1 MTNILNH
8 DNVKPVVAVATEY
21 IVDYHQADRAVL
33 NQLVTSSQI
42 VALYFN
48 KQHKHV
54 LRAIDNI
61 IAEFSAMTSE
71 NIKAQNWALTSMFY
85 TASYK
90 TGTGKR
96 YPMYF
101 MNRDGFSLL
110 AMGFTGKKALEWK
123 IRYIQAFNEME
134 KQLKEQGMTKNG
146 HTPKHSSA
154 NSKTPDVAPPEVLAQ
169 ARAKTMLMNAR
180 TRQAKLWKTLA
191 DESTGTYR
199 EICKVYA
206 ANILAGKE
214 VLPLPKPPKKTMTA
228 TELGEATGLTAMNV
242 GLLANKYN
250 LKTTAFGQWVY
261 DTLKNGRQVE
271 SFRYYESA
279 IPAIKEIAEAEKKDR
294 DLKARVAKMS
304 IAELVGDIIVFAK

>member
-1 MTNILNH
+1 MDYNKLVCLCGNYP
-8 DNVKPVVAVATEY
+8 NAKPVGESAQGK
-21 IVDYHQADRAVL
+21 I
-33 NQLVTSSQI
+33 VTSSQA
-42 VALYFN
+42 VAYYFE
-48 KQHKHV
+48 KDHGKV
-54 LRAIDNI
+54 LRSIRSLLSFQ
-61 IAEFSAMTSE
+61 ETSE
-71 NIKAQNWALTSMFY
+71 GMTKNGHTPKWFYEYQYTNEQNHQT
-85 TASYK
+85 
-90 TGTGKR
+90 
-96 YPMYF
+96 YPAFLMT
-101 MNRDGFSLL
+101 RDGFTLL

-134 KQLKEQGMTKNG
+134 RKLKEQENLAAEN
-146 HTPKHSSA
+146 SA
-154 NSKTPDVAPPEVLAQ
+154 AKFKTPDVAPPEVLAQ

-279 IPAIKEIAEAEKKDR
+279 IPVIKEIAEAEKKDR
-294 DLKARVAKMS
+294 NLKARVADMS
-304 IAELVGDIIVFAK
+304 IAELVGDIVLFAK

>member
-1 MTNILNH
+1 MDYNKLVCLCGDYSNA
-8 DNVKPVVAVATEY
+8 KPVGESAQGK
-21 IVDYHQADRAVL
+21 I
-33 NQLVTSSQI
+33 VTSSQA
-42 VALYFN
+42 VAYYFE
-48 KQHKHV
+48 KDHGKV
-54 LRAIDNI
+54 LRSIRSLLSFQ
-61 IAEFSAMTSE
+61 ETSE
-71 NIKAQNWALTSMFY
+71 SMTKNGYTPKWFYEYQYTNEQNHQT
-85 TASYK
+85 
-90 TGTGKR
+90 
-96 YPMYF
+96 YPAFLMT
-101 MNRDGFSLL
+101 RDGFTLL

-123 IRYIQAFNEME
+123 IRYIQAFSEME
-134 KQLKEQGMTKNG
+134 RKLKEQENLAAEN
-146 HTPKHSSA
+146 SA
-154 NSKTPDVAPPEVLAQ
+154 AKFKTPDVAPPEVLAQ

-271 SFRYYESA
+271 SFRYYESV
-279 IPAIKEIAEAEKKDR
+279 IPVIKKIAEAEKKDR
-294 DLKARVAKMS
+294 DLKARVADMS
-304 IAELVGDIIVFAK
+304 IAELVGDIIIFTK

>member
-1 MTNILNH
+1 MDYNKLVCLCGDYPNA
-8 DNVKPVVAVATEY
+8 KPVGESAQGK
-21 IVDYHQADRAVL
+21 I
-33 NQLVTSSQI
+33 VTSSQA
-42 VALYFN
+42 VAYYFE
-48 KQHKHV
+48 KQHRNV
-54 LRAIDNI
+54 LRAIRGMLKN
-61 IAEFSAMTSE
+61 EHTKE
-71 NIKAQNWALTSMFY
+71 MFY
-85 TASYK
+85 EYLYTDK
-90 TGTGKR
+90 QNDQT
-96 YPMYF
+96 YPAFLMT
-101 MNRDGFSLL
+101 RDGFTLL

-134 KQLKEQGMTKNG
+134 KKLKEQENPTAQNC
-146 HTPKHSSA
+146 TV

-214 VLPLPKPPKKTMTA
+214 VLSLPKPPKKTMTA

-279 IPAIKEIAEAEKKDR
+279 IPVIKEIAEAEKKDR
-294 DLKARVAKMS
+294 NLKARVAKMS
-304 IAELVGDIIVFAK
+304 IAELVGDIIIFAK

>member
-8 DNVKPVVAVATEY
+8 DDVEPVVAVATEY

-42 VALYFN
+42 VAAYFE
-48 KQHKHV
+48 KKHCDV
-54 LRAIDNI
+54 LRI
-61 IAEFSAMTSE
+61 IN
-71 NIKAQNWALTSMFY
+71 NIKTQNCVLTSMFY

-134 KQLKEQGMTKNG
+134 RKLKEQQNIKSQNWIVT
-146 HTPKHSSA
+146 SD
-154 NSKTPDVAPPEVLAQ
+154 SKTPDVAPPEVLAQ

-199 EICKVYA
+199 EICKAYA

-250 LKTTAFGQWVY
+250 LKTAAFGQWVY

-279 IPAIKEIAEAEKKDR
+279 IPVIKEIAEAEKKDR
-294 DLKARVAKMS
+294 ALKVRVADMS
-304 IAELVGDIIVFAK
+304 IAELVGDIIIFTK

>member
-1 MTNILNH
+1 MDYNKLVCLCGDYPNA
-8 DNVKPVVAVATEY
+8 KPIGESAQGK
-21 IVDYHQADRAVL
+21 I
-33 NQLVTSSQI
+33 VTSSQA
-42 VALYFN
+42 VAYYFE
-48 KQHKHV
+48 KDHGKV
-54 LRAIDNI
+54 LRSIRSLLSFQ
-61 IAEFSAMTSE
+61 ETSE
-71 NIKAQNWALTSMFY
+71 GMTKNGHTPKWFYEYQYTNEQNHQT
-85 TASYK
+85 
-90 TGTGKR
+90 
-96 YPMYF
+96 YPAFLMT
-101 MNRDGFSLL
+101 RDGFTLL

-134 KQLKEQGMTKNG
+134 RKLKEQENPTAQN
-146 HTPKHSSA
+146 SA
-154 NSKTPDVAPPEVLAQ
+154 AKFKTPDVAPPEVLAQ

-279 IPAIKEIAEAEKKDR
+279 IPVIKEIAEAEKKDR

-304 IAELVGDIIVFAK
+304 IAELVGDIVLFAK

>member
-42 VALYFN
+42 IAAYFN
-48 KQHKHV
+48 KEHRNV
-54 LRAIDNI
+54 LADIRAILA
-61 IAEFSAMTSE
+61 AENSAA
-71 NIKAQNWALTSMFY
+71 KFFY
-85 TASYK
+85 TASFLNR
-90 TGTGKR
+90 GKR

-134 KQLKEQGMTKNG
+134 RKLKEQDNVVAEN
-146 HTPKHSSA
+146 SA
-154 NSKTPDVAPPEVLAQ
+154 AKFKTPDVAPPEVLAQ

-279 IPAIKEIAEAEKKDR
+279 IPVIKEIAEAEKKDR
-294 DLKARVAKMS
+294 NLKARVAKMS
-304 IAELVGDIIVFAK
+304 IAELVGDIIIFAK

>member
-42 VALYFN
+42 IAAYFN
-48 KQHKHV
+48 KEHRNV
-54 LRAIDNI
+54 LADIRAILA
-61 IAEFSAMTSE
+61 AENSAA
-71 NIKAQNWALTSMFY
+71 KFFY
-85 TASYK
+85 TASFLNR
-90 TGTGKR
+90 GKR

-134 KQLKEQGMTKNG
+134 RKLKEQENIKNQNWIV
-146 HTPKHSSA
+146 TSD
-154 NSKTPDVAPPEVLAQ
+154 SKTPDVAPPEVLAQ

-214 VLPLPKPPKKTMTA
+214 VLPLPKPPQKTMTA
-228 TELGEATGLTAMNV
+228 TELGEVVGLTAMNV

-250 LKTTAFGQWVY
+250 LKTAAFGQWEY
-261 DTLKNGRQVE
+261 NTLKNGRQIE

-279 IPAIKEIAEAEKKDR
+279 IPVIKEIAEAEKKDR
-294 DLKARVAKMS
+294 ELKVRVADMS
-304 IAELVGDIIVFAK
+304 IAELVGDIIIFTK

>member
-42 VALYFN
+42 IAAYFN
-48 KQHKHV
+48 KEHRNV
-54 LRAIDNI
+54 LADIRAILA
-61 IAEFSAMTSE
+61 AENSAA
-71 NIKAQNWALTSMFY
+71 KFFY
-85 TASYK
+85 TASFLNR
-90 TGTGKR
+90 GKR

-134 KQLKEQGMTKNG
+134 KKLKKQENPTAQNCTV
-146 HTPKHSSA
+146 

-279 IPAIKEIAEAEKKDR
+279 IPVIKEIAEAEKKDR
-294 DLKARVAKMS
+294 NLKARVAKMS
-304 IAELVGDIIVFAK
+304 IAELVGDIVLFAK

>member
-1 MTNILNH
+1 MKNILNH
-8 DNVKPVVAVATEY
+8 DSVKPVVAVATEY

-42 VALYFN
+42 VAAYFDKN
-48 KQHKHV
+48 HRHV
-54 LRAIDNI
+54 LDSIRQILA
-61 IAEFSAMTSE
+61 AENSAA
-71 NIKAQNWALTSMFY
+71 KFFY
-85 TASYK
+85 TASFLNR
-90 TGTGKR
+90 GKR

-214 VLPLPKPPKKTMTA
+214 VLPLPKPHQKTMTA

-279 IPAIKEIAEAEKKDR
+279 IPVIKEIAEAEKKDR
-294 DLKARVAKMS
+294 DLKARVADMS
-304 IAELVGDIIVFAK
+304 IAELVGDIIIFAK

>member
-8 DNVKPVVAVATEY
+8 DSVKPVVAVATEY

-42 VALYFN
+42 VAAYFDKN
-48 KQHKHV
+48 HRHV
-54 LRAIDNI
+54 LDSIRQILA
-61 IAEFSAMTSE
+61 AENSAA
-71 NIKAQNWALTSMFY
+71 KFFY
-85 TASYK
+85 TASFLNR
-90 TGTGKR
+90 GKR

-134 KQLKEQGMTKNG
+134 RKLKEQENPTAQNC
-146 HTPKHSSA
+146 TV

-271 SFRYYESA
+271 SFRYYESV
-279 IPAIKEIAEAEKKDR
+279 IPVIKKIAEAEKKDR
-294 DLKARVAKMS
+294 DLKARVADMS
-304 IAELVGDIIVFAK
+304 IAELVGDIIIFAK

>member
-42 VALYFN
+42 IAAYFN
-48 KQHKHV
+48 KEHKDV
-54 LRAIDNI
+54 LESVRNI
-61 IAEFSAMTSE
+61 LAAENSAT
-71 NIKAQNWALTSMFY
+71 KFFY
-85 TASYK
+85 TASFLNR
-90 TGTGKR
+90 GKR

-134 KQLKEQGMTKNG
+134 RKLKEQENIKTQNWAV
-146 HTPKHSSA
+146 TSD
-154 NSKTPDVAPPEVLAQ
+154 SKTPDVAPPEVLAQ

-206 ANILAGKE
+206 ANILAGRE
-214 VLPLPKPPKKTMTA
+214 VLPLPKPPKNTMTA

-250 LKTTAFGQWVY
+250 LKTAAFGQWVY
-261 DTLKNGRQVE
+261 NTLKNGRQVE

-279 IPAIKEIAEAEKKDR
+279 IPVIKEIAEAERKNKK
-294 DLKARVAKMS
+294 LVIKTPL
-304 IAELVGDIIVFAK
+304 AELLGDIIIFTK

>member
-8 DNVKPVVAVATEY
+8 DDVEPVVAVATEY

-42 VALYFN
+42 VAAYFE
-48 KQHKHV
+48 KKHCDV
-54 LRAIDNI
+54 LRI
-61 IAEFSAMTSE
+61 IN
-71 NIKAQNWALTSMFY
+71 NIKTQNCVLTSMFY

-134 KQLKEQGMTKNG
+134 RKLKEQENLAAENCAAKF
-146 HTPKHSSA
+146 
-154 NSKTPDVAPPEVLAQ
+154 KTPDVAPPEVLAQ

-228 TELGEATGLTAMNV
+228 TELGEVVGLTAMNV

-261 DTLKNGRQVE
+261 DVLKNGRRVE

-279 IPAIKEIAEAEKKDR
+279 IPVIKELAEAERKDR
-294 DLKARVAKMS
+294 ELKARVARMS
-304 IAELVGDIIVFAK
+304 LAELVGDIILFAK

>member
-42 VALYFN
+42 VAAYFE
-48 KQHKHV
+48 KKHCDV
-54 LRAIDNI
+54 LRI
-61 IAEFSAMTSE
+61 IN
-71 NIKAQNWALTSMFY
+71 NIKTQNCVLTSMFY

-134 KQLKEQGMTKNG
+134 RKLKEQENLAAEN
-146 HTPKHSSA
+146 SA
-154 NSKTPDVAPPEVLAQ
+154 AKFKTPDVAPPEVLAQ

-214 VLPLPKPPKKTMTA
+214 VLPLPKPPEKLMTA
-228 TELGEATGLTAMNV
+228 TELGEKTGLTAMNI

-250 LKTTAFGQWVY
+250 LKTAAFGQWVY
-261 DTLKNGRQVE
+261 NTLKNGRQVE

-279 IPAIKEIAEAEKKDR
+279 IPVIKELAEAEKKDR
-294 DLKARVAKMS
+294 ELKAKVSKMS
-304 IAELVGDIIVFAK
+304 IAELVGDVTIIL

>member
-42 VALYFN
+42 VAAYFE
-48 KQHKHV
+48 KKHCDV
-54 LRAIDNI
+54 LRI
-61 IAEFSAMTSE
+61 IN
-71 NIKAQNWALTSMFY
+71 NIKTQNCVLTSMLY

-134 KQLKEQGMTKNG
+134 RKLKEQENPTAQNC
-146 HTPKHSSA
+146 TV

-206 ANILAGKE
+206 ANILAGRE
-214 VLPLPKPPKKTMTA
+214 VLPLPKPPKNTMTA

-250 LKTTAFGQWVY
+250 LKTAAFGQWVY
-261 DTLKNGRQVE
+261 NTLKNGRQIE

-279 IPAIKEIAEAEKKDR
+279 IPVIKELAEAEKKDR
-294 DLKARVAKMS
+294 ELKVRVADMS
-304 IAELVGDIIVFAK
+304 IAELVGDIIIFTK

>member
-1 MTNILNH
+1 MDYNKLVCLCGDYPNA
-8 DNVKPVVAVATEY
+8 KPVGESAQGK
-21 IVDYHQADRAVL
+21 I
-33 NQLVTSSQI
+33 VTSSQA
-42 VALYFN
+42 VAYYFE
-48 KQHKHV
+48 KQHRNV
-54 LRAIDNI
+54 LRAIRGMLKN
-61 IAEFSAMTSE
+61 EHTKE
-71 NIKAQNWALTSMFY
+71 MFY
-85 TASYK
+85 EYLYTDK
-90 TGTGKR
+90 QNDQT
-96 YPMYF
+96 YPAFLMT
-101 MNRDGFSLL
+101 RDGFTLL

-134 KQLKEQGMTKNG
+134 KKLKEQENPTAQNC
-146 HTPKHSSA
+146 TV

-279 IPAIKEIAEAEKKDR
+279 IPVIKEIAEAEKKDR
-294 DLKARVAKMS
+294 NLKARVAKMS
-304 IAELVGDIIVFAK
+304 IAELVGDIVLFAK

>member
-1 MTNILNH
+1 MDYNKLVCLCGDYPNA
-8 DNVKPVVAVATEY
+8 KPVGESAQGK
-21 IVDYHQADRAVL
+21 I
-33 NQLVTSSQI
+33 VTSSQA
-42 VALYFN
+42 VAYYFE
-48 KQHKHV
+48 KQHRNV
-54 LRAIDNI
+54 LRAIRGMLKN
-61 IAEFSAMTSE
+61 EHTKE
-71 NIKAQNWALTSMFY
+71 MFY
-85 TASYK
+85 EYLYTDK
-90 TGTGKR
+90 QNDQT
-96 YPMYF
+96 YPAFLMT
-101 MNRDGFSLL
+101 RDGFTLL

-134 KQLKEQGMTKNG
+134 RKLKEQENPTAQNC
-146 HTPKHSSA
+146 TV

-169 ARAKTMLMNAR
+169 ARAKTMLINAR

-271 SFRYYESA
+271 SFRYYESV
-279 IPAIKEIAEAEKKDR
+279 IPVIKKIAEAEKKDR

-304 IAELVGDIIVFAK
+304 IAELVGDIVLFAK

>member
-1 MTNILNH
+1 MRNSFNH
-8 DNVKPVVAVATEY
+8 ENVKPVVAVATEY

-42 VALYFN
+42 IAAYFN
-48 KQHKHV
+48 KEHKDV
-54 LRAIDNI
+54 LESVRNI
-61 IAEFSAMTSE
+61 LAAENSAT
-71 NIKAQNWALTSMFY
+71 KFFY
-85 TASYK
+85 TASFLNR
-90 TGTGKR
+90 GKR

-134 KQLKEQGMTKNG
+134 RKLKEQENPTAQNCAA
-146 HTPKHSSA
+146 TF
-154 NSKTPDVAPPEVLAQ
+154 KTPDVAPPEVLAQ

-214 VLPLPKPPKKTMTA
+214 VLPLPKPPKNTMTA

-242 GLLANKYN
+242 GMLANKYN
-250 LKTTAFGQWVY
+250 LKTAAFGQWVY
-261 DTLKNGRQVE
+261 NTLKNGRQVE

-279 IPAIKEIAEAEKKDR
+279 IPVIKELAEAEKKDR
-294 DLKARVAKMS
+294 ALKVRVADMS
-304 IAELVGDIIVFAK
+304 IAELVGDIIIFTK

>member
-42 VALYFN
+42 IAAYFN
-48 KQHKHV
+48 KEHRNV
-54 LRAIDNI
+54 LADIRAILA
-61 IAEFSAMTSE
+61 AENSAA
-71 NIKAQNWALTSMFY
+71 KFFY
-85 TASYK
+85 TASFLNR
-90 TGTGKR
+90 GKR

-134 KQLKEQGMTKNG
+134 KKLKEQENPTAQNC
-146 HTPKHSSA
+146 TV

-279 IPAIKEIAEAEKKDR
+279 IPVIKEIAEAEKKDR
-294 DLKARVAKMS
+294 NLKARVADMS
-304 IAELVGDIIVFAK
+304 IAELVGDIIIFAK

>member
-1 MTNILNH
+1 MDYNKLVCLCGNYP
-8 DNVKPVVAVATEY
+8 NAKPVGESAQGK
-21 IVDYHQADRAVL
+21 I
-33 NQLVTSSQI
+33 VTSSQA
-42 VALYFN
+42 VAYYFE
-48 KQHKHV
+48 KQHRNV
-54 LRAIDNI
+54 LRAIRGMLKN
-61 IAEFSAMTSE
+61 EHTKE
-71 NIKAQNWALTSMFY
+71 MFY
-85 TASYK
+85 EYLYTDK
-90 TGTGKR
+90 QNDQT
-96 YPMYF
+96 YPAFLMT
-101 MNRDGFSLL
+101 RDGFTLL

-134 KQLKEQGMTKNG
+134 RKLKEQENLVAEN
-146 HTPKHSSA
+146 SA
-154 NSKTPDVAPPEVLAQ
+154 AKFKTPDVAPPEVLAQ

-279 IPAIKEIAEAEKKDR
+279 IPVIKEIAEAEKKDR

-304 IAELVGDIIVFAK
+304 IAELMGDIVLFAK

>member
-1 MTNILNH
+1 MT
-8 DNVKPVVAVATEY
+8 
-21 IVDYHQADRAVL
+21 
-33 NQLVTSSQI
+33 
-42 VALYFN
+42 
-48 KQHKHV
+48 
-54 LRAIDNI
+54 
-61 IAEFSAMTSE
+61 
-71 NIKAQNWALTSMFY
+71 
-85 TASYK
+85 
-90 TGTGKR
+90 
-96 YPMYF
+96 
-101 MNRDGFSLL
+101 RDGFTLL

-134 KQLKEQGMTKNG
+134 RKLKEQENLVAEN
-146 HTPKHSSA
+146 SA
-154 NSKTPDVAPPEVLAQ
+154 SKFKTPDVAPPEVLAQ

-214 VLPLPKPPKKTMTA
+214 VLPLPKPPKKTLTA
-228 TELGEATGLTAMNV
+228 TELGEATGLTAKNV

-279 IPAIKEIAEAEKKDR
+279 IPVIKEIAEAEKKDR
-294 DLKARVAKMS
+294 NLKARVAKMS
-304 IAELVGDIIVFAK
+304 IAELVGDIVLFAK

>member
-1 MTNILNH
+1 MDYNKLVCLCGDYPNA
-8 DNVKPVVAVATEY
+8 KPVGESAQGK
-21 IVDYHQADRAVL
+21 I
-33 NQLVTSSQI
+33 VTSSQA
-42 VALYFN
+42 VAYYFE
-48 KQHKHV
+48 KQHRNV
-54 LRAIDNI
+54 LRAIRGMLKN
-61 IAEFSAMTSE
+61 EHTKE
-71 NIKAQNWALTSMFY
+71 MFY
-85 TASYK
+85 EYLYTDK
-90 TGTGKR
+90 QNDQT
-96 YPMYF
+96 YPAFLMT
-101 MNRDGFSLL
+101 RDGFTLL

-134 KQLKEQGMTKNG
+134 RKLKEQENLVAEN
-146 HTPKHSSA
+146 SA
-154 NSKTPDVAPPEVLAQ
+154 AKFKTPDVAPPEVLAQ

-279 IPAIKEIAEAEKKDR
+279 IPVIKEIAEAEKKDR
-294 DLKARVAKMS
+294 NLKARVAKMS
-304 IAELVGDIIVFAK
+304 IAELVGDIIIFAK

>member
-1 MTNILNH
+1 MDYNKLVCLCGDYPNA
-8 DNVKPVVAVATEY
+8 KPVGESAQGK
-21 IVDYHQADRAVL
+21 I
-33 NQLVTSSQI
+33 VTSSQA
-42 VALYFN
+42 VAYYFE
-48 KQHKHV
+48 KQHRNV
-54 LRAIDNI
+54 LRAIRGMLKN
-61 IAEFSAMTSE
+61 EHTKE
-71 NIKAQNWALTSMFY
+71 MFY
-85 TASYK
+85 EYLYTDK
-90 TGTGKR
+90 QNDQT
-96 YPMYF
+96 YPAFLMT
-101 MNRDGFSLL
+101 RDGFTLL

-134 KQLKEQGMTKNG
+134 KKLKKQENPTAQNCTV
-146 HTPKHSSA
+146 

-279 IPAIKEIAEAEKKDR
+279 IPVIKEIAEAEKKDR
-294 DLKARVAKMS
+294 NLKARVAKMS
-304 IAELVGDIIVFAK
+304 IAELVGDIVLFAK

>member
-1 MTNILNH
+1 MDYNKLVCLCGDYSNA
-8 DNVKPVVAVATEY
+8 KPVGESAQGK
-21 IVDYHQADRAVL
+21 I
-33 NQLVTSSQI
+33 VTSSQA
-42 VALYFN
+42 VAYYFE
-48 KQHKHV
+48 KDHGKV
-54 LRAIDNI
+54 LRSIRSLLSFQ
-61 IAEFSAMTSE
+61 ETSE
-71 NIKAQNWALTSMFY
+71 SMTKNGYTPKWFYEYQYTNEQNHQT
-85 TASYK
+85 
-90 TGTGKR
+90 
-96 YPMYF
+96 YPAFLMT
-101 MNRDGFSLL
+101 RDGFTLL

-134 KQLKEQGMTKNG
+134 RKLKEQENLAAQNC
-146 HTPKHSSA
+146 SA
-154 NSKTPDVAPPEVLAQ
+154 KFKTPDVAPPEVLAQ

-279 IPAIKEIAEAEKKDR
+279 IPVIKEIAEAEKKDR
-294 DLKARVAKMS
+294 DLKARVADMS
-304 IAELVGDIIVFAK
+304 IAELVGDIILFAK

>member
-1 MTNILNH
+1 MDYNKLVCLCGDYPNA
-8 DNVKPVVAVATEY
+8 KPVGESAQGK
-21 IVDYHQADRAVL
+21 I
-33 NQLVTSSQI
+33 VTSSQA
-42 VALYFN
+42 VAYYFE
-48 KQHKHV
+48 KQHRNV
-54 LRAIDNI
+54 LRAIRGMLKN
-61 IAEFSAMTSE
+61 EHTKE
-71 NIKAQNWALTSMFY
+71 MFY
-85 TASYK
+85 EYLYTDK
-90 TGTGKR
+90 QNDQT
-96 YPMYF
+96 YPAFLMT
-101 MNRDGFSLL
+101 RDGFTLL

-134 KQLKEQGMTKNG
+134 RKLKEQENPTAQNC
-146 HTPKHSSA
+146 TV

-169 ARAKTMLMNAR
+169 AGAKTMLINAR

-214 VLPLPKPPKKTMTA
+214 VLPLPKPPKKTMTS

-279 IPAIKEIAEAEKKDR
+279 IPVIKEIAEAEKKDR

-304 IAELVGDIIVFAK
+304 IAELVGDIIIFAK

>member
-1 MTNILNH
+1 MDYNKLVCLCGDYSNA
-8 DNVKPVVAVATEY
+8 KPVGESAQGK
-21 IVDYHQADRAVL
+21 I
-33 NQLVTSSQI
+33 VTSSQA
-42 VALYFN
+42 VAYYFE
-48 KQHKHV
+48 KDHGKV
-54 LRAIDNI
+54 LRSIRSLLSFQ
-61 IAEFSAMTSE
+61 ETSE
-71 NIKAQNWALTSMFY
+71 GMTKNGHTPKWFYEYQYTNEQNHQT
-85 TASYK
+85 
-90 TGTGKR
+90 
-96 YPMYF
+96 YPAFLMT
-101 MNRDGFSLL
+101 RDGFTLL

-134 KQLKEQGMTKNG
+134 RKLKEQENLAAEN
-146 HTPKHSSA
+146 SA
-154 NSKTPDVAPPEVLAQ
+154 AKFKTPDVAPPEVLAQ

-228 TELGEATGLTAMNV
+228 TELGEVVGLTAMNV

-261 DTLKNGRQVE
+261 DVLKNGRQVE

-279 IPAIKEIAEAEKKDR
+279 IPVIKELAEAEKKDR
-294 DLKARVAKMS
+294 ELKARVARMS
-304 IAELVGDIIVFAK
+304 LAELLGDIIIFTK

>member
-33 NQLVTSSQI
+33 NQLVTTSQI
-42 VALYFN
+42 VAAYFE
-48 KQHKHV
+48 KEHRTV
-54 LRAIDNI
+54 LRSINEILA
-61 IAEFSAMTSE
+61 
-71 NIKAQNWALTSMFY
+71 AQNCAAKFFY
-85 TASYK
+85 TASFLNR
-90 TGTGKR
+90 GKR

-134 KQLKEQGMTKNG
+134 RKLKEQENIKTQNWAV
-146 HTPKHSSA
+146 TSD
-154 NSKTPDVAPPEVLAQ
+154 SKTPDVAPPEVLAQ

-206 ANILAGKE
+206 ANILAGRE
-214 VLPLPKPPKKTMTA
+214 VLPLPKPPEKLMTA

-250 LKTTAFGQWVY
+250 LKTAAFGQWVY
-261 DTLKNGRQVE
+261 NTLKNGRQVE

-279 IPAIKEIAEAEKKDR
+279 IPVIKEIAEAERKNRK
-294 DLKARVAKMS
+294 LVIKTPL
-304 IAELVGDIIVFAK
+304 AELLGDIIIFTK

>member
-1 MTNILNH
+1 MDYNKLVCLCGDYPNA
-8 DNVKPVVAVATEY
+8 KPVGESAQGK
-21 IVDYHQADRAVL
+21 I
-33 NQLVTSSQI
+33 VTSSQA
-42 VALYFN
+42 VAYYFE
-48 KQHKHV
+48 KDHGKV
-54 LRAIDNI
+54 LRSIRSLLSFQ
-61 IAEFSAMTSE
+61 ETSE
-71 NIKAQNWALTSMFY
+71 SMTKNGYTPKWFYEYQYTNEQNHQT
-85 TASYK
+85 
-90 TGTGKR
+90 
-96 YPMYF
+96 YPAFLMT
-101 MNRDGFSLL
+101 RDGFTLL

-134 KQLKEQGMTKNG
+134 RKLKEQENLAAEN
-146 HTPKHSSA
+146 SA
-154 NSKTPDVAPPEVLAQ
+154 AKFKTPDVAPPEVLAQ

-271 SFRYYESA
+271 SFRYYESV
-279 IPAIKEIAEAEKKDR
+279 IPVIKEIAEAEKKDR

-304 IAELVGDIIVFAK
+304 IAELVGDIVLFAK

>member
-42 VALYFN
+42 VAAYFE
-48 KQHKHV
+48 KKHCDV
-54 LRAIDNI
+54 LRI
-61 IAEFSAMTSE
+61 IN
-71 NIKAQNWALTSMFY
+71 NIKTQNCVLTSMFY

-134 KQLKEQGMTKNG
+134 RKLKEQENLAAQNCAAK
-146 HTPKHSSA
+146 
-154 NSKTPDVAPPEVLAQ
+154 SKTPDVTPPEVLAQ

-206 ANILAGKE
+206 ANILAGRE
-214 VLPLPKPPKKTMTA
+214 VLPLPKPPQNTMTA
-228 TELGEATGLTAMNV
+228 TELGEATGLIAMNV

-250 LKTTAFGQWVY
+250 LKTAAFGQWVY
-261 DTLKNGRQVE
+261 NTLKNGRQIE

-279 IPAIKEIAEAEKKDR
+279 ILVIKGLAEAEKKDR
-294 DLKARVAKMS
+294 ELKVRVADMS
-304 IAELVGDIIVFAK
+304 IAELVGDIIIFTK

>member
-1 MTNILNH
+1 MDYNKLVCLCGDYPNA
-8 DNVKPVVAVATEY
+8 KPVGESAQGK
-21 IVDYHQADRAVL
+21 I
-33 NQLVTSSQI
+33 VTSSQA
-42 VALYFN
+42 VAYYFE
-48 KQHKHV
+48 KDHGKV
-54 LRAIDNI
+54 LRSIRSLLSFQ
-61 IAEFSAMTSE
+61 ETSE
-71 NIKAQNWALTSMFY
+71 SMTKNGYTPKWFYEYQYTNEQNHQT
-85 TASYK
+85 
-90 TGTGKR
+90 
-96 YPMYF
+96 YPAFLMT
-101 MNRDGFSLL
+101 RDGFTLL

-134 KQLKEQGMTKNG
+134 RKLKEQENLAAEN
-146 HTPKHSSA
+146 SA
-154 NSKTPDVAPPEVLAQ
+154 AKFKTPDVAPPEVLAQ
-169 ARAKTMLMNAR
+169 ARAKTMLTNAR

-271 SFRYYESA
+271 SFRYYESV
-279 IPAIKEIAEAEKKDR
+279 IPVIKKIAEAEKKYR
-294 DLKARVAKMS
+294 DLKARVADMS
-304 IAELVGDIIVFAK
+304 IAELVGDIIIFAK

>member
-8 DNVKPVVAVATEY
+8 DSVKPVVAVATEY

-42 VALYFN
+42 VAAYFDKN
-48 KQHKHV
+48 HRHV
-54 LRAIDNI
+54 LDSIRQILA
-61 IAEFSAMTSE
+61 AENSAA
-71 NIKAQNWALTSMFY
+71 KFFY
-85 TASYK
+85 TASFLNR
-90 TGTGKR
+90 GKR

-134 KQLKEQGMTKNG
+134 KKLKKQENPTAQNCTV
-146 HTPKHSSA
+146 

-279 IPAIKEIAEAEKKDR
+279 IPVIKEIAEAEKKDR

-304 IAELVGDIIVFAK
+304 IAELVGDIIIFAK

>member
-1 MTNILNH
+1 MDYNKLVCLCGDYPNA
-8 DNVKPVVAVATEY
+8 KPVGESAQGK
-21 IVDYHQADRAVL
+21 I
-33 NQLVTSSQI
+33 VTSSQA
-42 VALYFN
+42 VAYYFE
-48 KQHKHV
+48 KDHGKV
-54 LRAIDNI
+54 LRSIRSLLSFQ
-61 IAEFSAMTSE
+61 ETSE
-71 NIKAQNWALTSMFY
+71 SMTKNGYTPKWFYEYQYTNEQNHQT
-85 TASYK
+85 
-90 TGTGKR
+90 
-96 YPMYF
+96 YPAFLMT
-101 MNRDGFSLL
+101 RDGFTLL

-134 KQLKEQGMTKNG
+134 RKLKEQENLAAEN
-146 HTPKHSSA
+146 SA
-154 NSKTPDVAPPEVLAQ
+154 AKFKTPDVAPPEVLAQ
-169 ARAKTMLMNAR
+169 ARAKTMLTNAR

-271 SFRYYESA
+271 SFRYYESV
-279 IPAIKEIAEAEKKDR
+279 IPVIKKIAEAEKKDR

-304 IAELVGDIIVFAK
+304 IAELVGDIIIFAK

>member
-1 MTNILNH
+1 MDYNKLVCLCGDYPNA
-8 DNVKPVVAVATEY
+8 KPVGETARGK
-21 IVDYHQADRAVL
+21 I
-33 NQLVTSSQI
+33 VTSSQA
-42 VALYFN
+42 VAYYFE
-48 KQHKHV
+48 KDHRKV
-54 LRAIDNI
+54 LRSIRSLLSFQ
-61 IAEFSAMTSE
+61 ETSE
-71 NIKAQNWALTSMFY
+71 GMTKNGHTPKWFYEYQYTNEQNHQT
-85 TASYK
+85 
-90 TGTGKR
+90 
-96 YPMYF
+96 YPAFLMT
-101 MNRDGFSLL
+101 RDGFTLL

-134 KQLKEQGMTKNG
+134 KKLKEQENIKNQNWIV
-146 HTPKHSSA
+146 TSD
-154 NSKTPDVAPPEVLAQ
+154 SKAPDVAPPEVLAQ

-228 TELGEATGLTAMNV
+228 TELGEVVGLTAMNV

-250 LKTTAFGQWVY
+250 LKTAAFGQWVY
-261 DTLKNGRQVE
+261 NTLKNGRQIE

-279 IPAIKEIAEAEKKDR
+279 IPVIKELAEAEKKDR
-294 DLKARVAKMS
+294 ALKVRVADMS
-304 IAELVGDIIVFAK
+304 IAELVGDIIIFTK

>member
-1 MTNILNH
+1 MDYNKLVCLCGDYPNA
-8 DNVKPVVAVATEY
+8 KPVGESAQGK
-21 IVDYHQADRAVL
+21 I
-33 NQLVTSSQI
+33 VTSSQA
-42 VALYFN
+42 VAYYFE
-48 KQHKHV
+48 KQHRNV
-54 LRAIDNI
+54 LRAIRGMLKN
-61 IAEFSAMTSE
+61 EHTKE
-71 NIKAQNWALTSMFY
+71 MFY
-85 TASYK
+85 EYLYTDK
-90 TGTGKR
+90 QNDQT
-96 YPMYF
+96 YPAFLMT
-101 MNRDGFSLL
+101 RDGFTLL

-134 KQLKEQGMTKNG
+134 KKLKEQENPTAQNC
-146 HTPKHSSA
+146 TV

-228 TELGEATGLTAMNV
+228 TELGDATGLTAMNV

-279 IPAIKEIAEAEKKDR
+279 IPVIKEIAEAEKKDR
-294 DLKARVAKMS
+294 ELKARVAKMS
-304 IAELVGDIIVFAK
+304 IAELVGDIVLFAK

>member
-1 MTNILNH
+1 MDYNKLVCLCGNYP
-8 DNVKPVVAVATEY
+8 NAKPVGESAQGK
-21 IVDYHQADRAVL
+21 I
-33 NQLVTSSQI
+33 VTSSQA
-42 VALYFN
+42 VAYYFE
-48 KQHKHV
+48 KQHRNV
-54 LRAIDNI
+54 LRAIRGMLKN
-61 IAEFSAMTSE
+61 EHTKE
-71 NIKAQNWALTSMFY
+71 MFY
-85 TASYK
+85 EYLYTDK
-90 TGTGKR
+90 QNDQT
-96 YPMYF
+96 YPAFLMT
-101 MNRDGFSLL
+101 RDGFTLL

-134 KQLKEQGMTKNG
+134 RKLKEQENPTAQNC
-146 HTPKHSSA
+146 TA

-279 IPAIKEIAEAEKKDR
+279 IPVIKEIAEAEKKDR
-294 DLKARVAKMS
+294 ELKVRVAKMS
-304 IAELVGDIIVFAK
+304 IAELVGDIVLFAK

>member
-1 MTNILNH
+1 MDYNKLVCLCGDYPNA
-8 DNVKPVVAVATEY
+8 KPVGESAQGK
-21 IVDYHQADRAVL
+21 I
-33 NQLVTSSQI
+33 VTSSQA
-42 VALYFN
+42 VAYYFE
-48 KQHKHV
+48 KDHGKV
-54 LRAIDNI
+54 LRSIRSLLSFQ
-61 IAEFSAMTSE
+61 ETSE
-71 NIKAQNWALTSMFY
+71 SMTKNGYTPKWFYEYQYTNEQNHQT
-85 TASYK
+85 
-90 TGTGKR
+90 
-96 YPMYF
+96 YPAFLMT
-101 MNRDGFSLL
+101 RDGFTLL

-134 KQLKEQGMTKNG
+134 RKLKEQENPTAQNC
-146 HTPKHSSA
+146 TV

-271 SFRYYESA
+271 SFRYYESV
-279 IPAIKEIAEAEKKDR
+279 IPVIKKIAEAEKKDR
-294 DLKARVAKMS
+294 DLKARVADMS
-304 IAELVGDIIVFAK
+304 IAELVGDIIIFAK